1 MITATFL
8 WRMVQPD
15 PALTVAESSVAKLKT
30 AQRHSANP
38 VRALFLALL
47 LAFGTAA
54 IPGQSPSPT
63 PTPGVGDE
71 TTSTAAGE
79 GAKGVNPADNI
90 TKIELLPRL
99 QVIDD
104 DISIVATAIK
114 YDRALNSNWGINVEL
129 PILRFQSPF
138 GTDNGIGDVAFRFR
152 YQTKPSKRVTLITGG
167 EVIIPTATADSLGG
181 GKLQLNPT
189 VAAVYQV
196 SNTTFVAGVTKQIF
210 SVAGS
215 DSRPDI
221 RQSQNRLLIG
231 YVSRK
236 GWWAM
241 ADPQLWLDYRRNAL
255 PAFEPE
261 FEVGK
266 MVGPTTGIWFRA
278 GGHVAGG
285 WHRQD
290 WNIGGGIRFISF

>member
-1 MITATFL
+1 
-8 WRMVQPD
+8 
-15 PALTVAESSVAKLKT
+15 
-30 AQRHSANP
+30 
-38 VRALFLALL
+38 
-47 LAFGTAA
+47 
-54 IPGQSPSPT
+54 
-63 PTPGVGDE
+63 
-71 TTSTAAGE
+71 
-79 GAKGVNPADNI
+79 
-90 TKIELLPRL
+90 
-99 QVIDD
+99 
-104 DISIVATAIK
+104 
-114 YDRALNSNWGINVEL
+114 
-129 PILRFQSPF
+129 
-138 GTDNGIGDVAFRFR
+138 
-152 YQTKPSKRVTLITGG
+152 RVTLITGG

-261 FEVGK
+261 F
-266 MVGPTTGIWFRA
+266 
-278 GGHVAGG
+278 
-285 WHRQD
+285 
-290 WNIGGGIRFISF
+290 